1 MAFECYS
8 TTKGCGSGMTT
19 ENRQTVSVNSK
30 YNGSLTR
37 EQFLFHEMRI
47 TAKLLNDGLT
57 DEDAINKIIADN
69 LFQYPTERQ
78 IKNLARVCISRLNS
92 LGDKTLVSAI
102 ATQSSEV
109 AKQICLY
116 SMMKYNRLVW
126 DFMITVIG
134 DKFKQQNLSFSKIDV
149 NTFFM
154 RLQEQDDNVSTWAES
169 TIKKIKQV
177 LVRILVENNYLDNTK
192 SDHLNPVLI
201 YSILENSIRN
211 NNDTAALSAFN
222 CL

>member
-1 MAFECYS
+1 
-8 TTKGCGSGMTT
+8 MTA

-57 DEDAINKIIADN
+57 DEEAINKIIADN

-78 IKNLARVCISRLNS
+78 IKNLARACTSRLNS

-134 DKFKQQNLSFSKIDV
+134 DKYKQQNLSFSKIDV
-149 NTFFM
+149 NAFFM

-169 TIKKIKQV
+169 TVKKIKQV

-192 SDHLNPVLI
+192 ADHLNPVLI
-201 YSILENSIRN
+201 YSVLENSIRN

>member
-1 MAFECYS
+1 
-8 TTKGCGSGMTT
+8 MTA
-19 ENRQTVSVNSK
+19 ENSQTVSVNSK
-30 YNGSLTR
+30 YSASLTR

-47 TAKLLNDGLT
+47 TAKLLSDGLT
-57 DEDAINKIIADN
+57 EAETINKIITEN

-78 IKNLARVCISRLNS
+78 IKNIARACIKRFKS
-92 LGDKTLVSAI
+92 LDDKVLVSTV

-116 SMMKYNRLVW
+116 SMMKYYRLIW

-134 DKFKQQNLSFSKIDV
+134 TKFKQQDLSFGKIDV

-154 RLQEQDDNVSTWAES
+154 RLQEQDDGVSTWSES
-169 TIKKIKQV
+169 TVKKVKQV
-177 LVRILVENNYLDNTK
+177 LVRILVENNYLDNAK
-192 SDHLNPVLI
+192 SDHLNPI
-201 YSILENSIRN
+201 MIHTILENSIRN
-211 NNDTAALSAFN
+211 NNDNAALSAFN

>member
-1 MAFECYS
+1 VTA
-8 TTKGCGSGMTT
+8 
-19 ENRQTVSVNSK
+19 ENSQTVSVNSK
-30 YNGSLTR
+30 YSASLTR

-57 DEDAINKIIADN
+57 EAETINKIITDN

-78 IKNLARVCISRLNS
+78 IKNIARACIKRFKS
-92 LGDKTLVSAI
+92 LDDKVLVSAV

-116 SMMKYNRLVW
+116 SMMKYYRLIW

-134 DKFKQQNLSFSKIDV
+134 TKFKQQDLSFGKIDV

-154 RLQEQDDNVSTWAES
+154 RLQEQDDGVSTWSES
-169 TIKKIKQV
+169 TVKKVKQV
-177 LVRILVENNYLDNTK
+177 LVRILVENNYLDNAK
-192 SDHLNPVLI
+192 SDHLNPI
-201 YSILENSIRN
+201 MIHTILENSIRN
-211 NNDTAALSAFN
+211 NNDNAALSAFN

>member
-1 MAFECYS
+1 
-8 TTKGCGSGMTT
+8 MTT

-57 DEDAINKIIADN
+57 DEEAINRIIADN

-149 NTFFM
+149 NAFFM

>member
-1 MAFECYS
+1 
-8 TTKGCGSGMTT
+8 MTT

>member
-1 MAFECYS
+1 
-8 TTKGCGSGMTT
+8 MTA
-19 ENRQTVSVNSK
+19 ENSQTVSVNSK
-30 YNGSLTR
+30 YSASLTR

-57 DEDAINKIIADN
+57 EAETINKIITEN

-78 IKNLARVCISRLNS
+78 IKNIARACIKRFKS
-92 LGDKTLVSAI
+92 LDDKVLVSAV

-116 SMMKYNRLVW
+116 SMMKYYRLIW

-134 DKFKQQNLSFSKIDV
+134 TKFKQQDLSFGKIDV

-154 RLQEQDDNVSTWAES
+154 RLQEQDDGVSTWSES
-169 TIKKIKQV
+169 TVKKVKQV
-177 LVRILVENNYLDNTK
+177 LVRILVENNYLDNAK
-192 SDHLNPVLI
+192 SDHLNPI
-201 YSILENSIRN
+201 MIHTILENSIRN
-211 NNDTAALSAFN
+211 NNDNAALSAFN

>member
-8 TTKGCGSGMTT
+8 TTKGCGSGVTT

-57 DEDAINKIIADN
+57 DEEAINKIIADN

-92 LGDKTLVSAI
+92 LEDKSLVSAI
-102 ATQSSEV
+102 ATQSSDV

-149 NTFFM
+149 NAFFM

>member
-1 MAFECYS
+1 
-8 TTKGCGSGMTT
+8 MTA
-19 ENRQTVSVNSK
+19 ENRQPVSVNSK

-57 DEDAINKIIADN
+57 EEEAINKIINDN
-69 LFQYPTERQ
+69 LFQYPTERL
-78 IKNLARVCISRLNS
+78 IKNLARVCINRLNS
-92 LGDKTLVSAI
+92 LGDKSLVSAI

-134 DKFKQQNLSFSKIDV
+134 DKYKQQNLSFSKIDV

-169 TIKKIKQV
+169 TVKKIKQV

>member
-1 MAFECYS
+1 
-8 TTKGCGSGMTT
+8 MTA
-19 ENRQTVSVNSK
+19 ENSQTVSVNSK
-30 YNGSLTR
+30 YSASLTR

-57 DEDAINKIIADN
+57 EAETINKIITDN

-78 IKNLARVCISRLNS
+78 IKNIARACIKRFKS
-92 LGDKTLVSAI
+92 LDDKVLVSAV

-116 SMMKYNRLVW
+116 SMMKYYRLIW

-134 DKFKQQNLSFSKIDV
+134 TKFKQQDLSFSKIDV

-154 RLQEQDDNVSTWAES
+154 RLQEQDDGVSTWSES
-169 TIKKIKQV
+169 TVKKVKQV
-177 LVRILVENNYLDNTK
+177 LVRILVENNYLDNAK
-192 SDHLNPVLI
+192 SDHLNPI
-201 YSILENSIRN
+201 MIHTILENSIRN
-211 NNDTAALSAFN
+211 NNDNAALSAFN

>member
-1 MAFECYS
+1 
-8 TTKGCGSGMTT
+8 MTA
-19 ENRQTVSVNSK
+19 ESSQTVSVNSK
-30 YNGSLTR
+30 YSASLTR

-57 DEDAINKIIADN
+57 EAETINKIITDN

-78 IKNLARVCISRLNS
+78 IKNIARACIKRFKS
-92 LGDKTLVSAI
+92 LDDKVLVSAV

-116 SMMKYNRLVW
+116 SMMKYYRLIW

-134 DKFKQQNLSFSKIDV
+134 TKFKQQDLSFSKIDV

-154 RLQEQDDNVSTWAES
+154 RLQEQDDGVSTWSES
-169 TIKKIKQV
+169 TVKKVKQV
-177 LVRILVENNYLDNTK
+177 LVRILVENNYLDNAK
-192 SDHLNPVLI
+192 SDHLNPI
-201 YSILENSIRN
+201 MIHTILENSIRN
-211 NNDTAALSAFN
+211 NNDNAALFAFN

>member
-1 MAFECYS
+1 M
-8 TTKGCGSGMTT
+8 KGCGLGV
-19 ENRQTVSVNSK
+19 EKKKRQIVSINSK

-57 DEDAINKIIADN
+57 DEEAINKIIADN

-78 IKNLARVCISRLNS
+78 IKNLARVCINRLNS

-126 DFMITVIG
+126 DFMITVVG

-149 NTFFM
+149 NAFFM

-169 TIKKIKQV
+169 TVKKIKQV

>member
-1 MAFECYS
+1 
-8 TTKGCGSGMTT
+8 MTS

-57 DEDAINKIIADN
+57 DEEAINKIITDN

-78 IKNLARVCISRLNS
+78 IKNLARACISRLNS
-92 LGDKTLVSAI
+92 LGDNSLISAI

-134 DKFKQQNLSFSKIDV
+134 DKYKQQNLSFSKIDV
-149 NTFFM
+149 NAFFM

-169 TIKKIKQV
+169 TVKKIKQV

>member
-1 MAFECYS
+1 MSDY
-8 TTKGCGSGMTT
+8 KGC
-19 ENRQTVSVNSK
+19 
-30 YNGSLTR
+30 GSLTR

-57 DEDAINKIIADN
+57 EAETINKIITDN

-78 IKNLARVCISRLNS
+78 IKNIARACIKRFKS
-92 LGDKTLVSAI
+92 LDDKVLVSAV

-116 SMMKYNRLVW
+116 SMMGYYRLIW

-134 DKFKQQNLSFSKIDV
+134 TKFKQQDLSFSKIDV

-154 RLQEQDDNVSTWAES
+154 RLQEQDDGVSTWSES
-169 TIKKIKQV
+169 TVKKVKQV
-177 LVRILVENNYLDNTK
+177 LVRILVENNYLDNAK
-192 SDHLNPVLI
+192 SDHLNPI
-201 YSILENSIRN
+201 MIHTILESSIRN
-211 NNDTAALSAFN
+211 NNDNAALSAFN

>member
-1 MAFECYS
+1 M
-8 TTKGCGSGMTT
+8 KGCASGVIA
-19 ENRQTVSVNSK
+19 ESPKPISVNSK

-37 EQFLFHEMRI
+37 EQFLFYEMRI
-47 TAKLLNDGLT
+47 TARLLNDGST
-57 DEDAINKIIADN
+57 DEEAINKIIADN

-78 IKNLARVCISRLNS
+78 IKNLARACINRLNS
-92 LGDKTLVSAI
+92 LGDESLVSAI

-134 DKFKQQNLSFSKIDV
+134 DKFKQKNLSFSKIDV
-149 NTFFM
+149 NAFFM

-169 TIKKIKQV
+169 TVKKIKQV

>member
-1 MAFECYS
+1 
-8 TTKGCGSGMTT
+8 MTA
-19 ENRQTVSVNSK
+19 ENSQTVSVNSK
-30 YNGSLTR
+30 YSASLTR

-57 DEDAINKIIADN
+57 EAETINKIITEN

-78 IKNLARVCISRLNS
+78 IKNIARACIKRFKS
-92 LGDKTLVSAI
+92 LDDKVLVSTV

-116 SMMKYNRLVW
+116 SMMKYYRLIW

-134 DKFKQQNLSFSKIDV
+134 TKFKQQDLSFGKIDV

-154 RLQEQDDNVSTWAES
+154 RLQEQDDGVSTWSES
-169 TIKKIKQV
+169 TVKKVKQV
-177 LVRILVENNYLDNTK
+177 LVRILVENNYLDNAK
-192 SDHLNPVLI
+192 SDHLNPI
-201 YSILENSIRN
+201 MIHTILENSIRN
-211 NNDTAALSAFN
+211 KNDNAALSAFN

>member
-1 MAFECYS
+1 MSA
-8 TTKGCGSGMTT
+8 
-19 ENRQTVSVNSK
+19 ENSQTVSVNSK
-30 YNGSLTR
+30 YSASLTR

-57 DEDAINKIIADN
+57 EAETINKIITDN

-78 IKNLARVCISRLNS
+78 IKNIARACIKRFKS
-92 LGDKTLVSAI
+92 LDDKVLVSAV

-116 SMMKYNRLVW
+116 SMMKYYRLIW

-134 DKFKQQNLSFSKIDV
+134 TKFKQQDLSFSKIDV

-154 RLQEQDDNVSTWAES
+154 RLQEQDDGVSTWSES
-169 TIKKIKQV
+169 TVKKVKQV
-177 LVRILVENNYLDNTK
+177 LVRILVENNYLDNAK
-192 SDHLNPVLI
+192 SDHLNPI
-201 YSILENSIRN
+201 MIHTILENSIRN
-211 NNDTAALSAFN
+211 NNDNAALSAFN

>member
-1 MAFECYS
+1 
-8 TTKGCGSGMTT
+8 MTA
-19 ENRQTVSVNSK
+19 ENSQTVSVNSK
-30 YNGSLTR
+30 YSASLTR

-57 DEDAINKIIADN
+57 EAETINKIITDN

-78 IKNLARVCISRLNS
+78 IKNIARACIKRFKS
-92 LGDKTLVSAI
+92 LDDKVLVSAV

-116 SMMKYNRLVW
+116 SMMKYYRLIW

-134 DKFKQQNLSFSKIDV
+134 TKFKQQDLSFGKIDV

-154 RLQEQDDNVSTWAES
+154 RLQEQDDGVSTWSES
-169 TIKKIKQV
+169 TVKKVKQV
-177 LVRILVENNYLDNTK
+177 LVRILVENNYLDNAK
-192 SDHLNPVLI
+192 SDHLNPI
-201 YSILENSIRN
+201 MIHTILENSIRN
-211 NNDTAALSAFN
+211 NNDNAALSAFN

>member
-1 MAFECYS
+1 M
-8 TTKGCGSGMTT
+8 KGCGSGVAA
-19 ENRQTVSVNSK
+19 EKKQTVSVNSR
-30 YNGSLTR
+30 YNASMTR

-57 DEDAINKIIADN
+57 DEDVINKVIAEN

-78 IKNLARVCISRLNS
+78 IKNIAHACIKRLNS
-92 LGDKTLVSAI
+92 LDDRILVSAV

-116 SMMKYNRLVW
+116 SMMKYYRLVW

-134 DKFKQQNLSFSKIDV
+134 NKYKQQDFSFSKIDL
-149 NTFFM
+149 NAFFM
-154 RLQEQDDNVSTWAES
+154 RLQEQDNNVATWTES
-169 TIKKIKQV
+169 TVKKLKQV
-177 LVRILVENNYLDNTK
+177 IMRTLVENSYLDSTK
-192 SDHLNPVLI
+192 SDHLNPVMI

-211 NNDTAALSAFN
+211 SGDTAALSAFN

>member
-1 MAFECYS
+1 
-8 TTKGCGSGMTT
+8 MTA
-19 ENRQTVSVNSK
+19 ENSQTVSVNSK
-30 YNGSLTR
+30 YSASLTR

-57 DEDAINKIIADN
+57 EAETINKIITDN

-78 IKNLARVCISRLNS
+78 IKNIARACIKRFKS
-92 LGDKTLVSAI
+92 LDDKVLVSAV

-116 SMMKYNRLVW
+116 SMMKYYRLIW

-134 DKFKQQNLSFSKIDV
+134 TKFKQQDLSFSKIDV

-154 RLQEQDDNVSTWAES
+154 RLQEQDDGVSTWSES
-169 TIKKIKQV
+169 TVKKVKQV
-177 LVRILVENNYLDNTK
+177 LVRILVENNYLDNSK
-192 SDHLNPVLI
+192 SDHLNPI
-201 YSILENSIRN
+201 MIHTILENSIRN
-211 NNDTAALSAFN
+211 NNDNAALSAFN

>member
-1 MAFECYS
+1 VAN
-8 TTKGCGSGMTT
+8 
-19 ENRQTVSVNSK
+19 ENSHTVSVNSQ

-37 EQFLFHEMRI
+37 EQFLFYEMRI
-47 TAKLLNDGLT
+47 TSKLLNEGLST
-57 DEDAINKIIADN
+57 DEVINRIVADN

-78 IKNLARVCISRLNS
+78 IKNLARVCINRLNS
-92 LGDKTLVSAI
+92 LGDKSLVSAI
-102 ATQSSEV
+102 ATQSSDV

-149 NTFFM
+149 NAFFM

-211 NNDTAALSAFN
+211 SGDTAALSAFN
-222 CL
+222 CM

>member
-1 MAFECYS
+1 M
-8 TTKGCGSGMTT
+8 KGCRLGMAIS
-19 ENRQTVSVNSK
+19 NLQTVSVNSK

-47 TAKLLNDGLT
+47 TSKLLSNGLSN
-57 DEDAINKIIADN
+57 EEAISRIVSDN

-78 IKNLARVCISRLNS
+78 IKNIAQVCINRFNS
-92 LGDKTLVSAI
+92 LADNTLISAV
-102 ATQSSEV
+102 ATQSSDV

-126 DFMITVIG
+126 DFMITVVG
-134 DKFKQQNLSFSKIDV
+134 NKFKQQDLSFSKIDV
-149 NTFFM
+149 NAFFM

-169 TIKKIKQV
+169 TMKMIKQV

>member
-1 MAFECYS
+1 
-8 TTKGCGSGMTT
+8 MTA
-19 ENRQTVSVNSK
+19 ENSQTVSVNSK
-30 YNGSLTR
+30 YSASLTR

-57 DEDAINKIIADN
+57 EAETINKIITEN

-78 IKNLARVCISRLNS
+78 IKNIARACIKRFKS
-92 LGDKTLVSAI
+92 LDDKVLVSTV

-116 SMMKYNRLVW
+116 SMMKYYRLIW

-134 DKFKQQNLSFSKIDV
+134 TKFKQQDLSFSKIDV

-154 RLQEQDDNVSTWAES
+154 RLQEQDDGVSTWSES
-169 TIKKIKQV
+169 TVKKVKQV
-177 LVRILVENNYLDNTK
+177 LVRILVENNYLDNAK
-192 SDHLNPVLI
+192 SDHLNPI
-201 YSILENSIRN
+201 MIHTILENSIRN
-211 NNDTAALSAFN
+211 NNDNAALSAFN

>member
-1 MAFECYS
+1 ME
-8 TTKGCGSGMTT
+8 KKK
-19 ENRQTVSVNSK
+19 RQIVSINSK

-57 DEDAINKIIADN
+57 DEEAINKIIADN

-78 IKNLARVCISRLNS
+78 IKNLARVCINRLNS

-126 DFMITVIG
+126 DFMITVVG

-149 NTFFM
+149 NAFFM

-169 TIKKIKQV
+169 TVKKIKQV